1 MKMRQL
7 IADKKDI
14 DEEIIRI
21 KDRDDI
27 KHVRS
32 VMRLGDGDT
41 VSVTDGE
48 SKAYEAVITEI
59 SASEILLR
67 ISGHKDIPQT
77 DAPRVILFQ
86 SLPKGGKMDVIVRGA
101 TALGAAEIVPF
112 ISERSIP
119 AATKPERWKKIARE
133 SVKQCGRLKVP
144 GVAPLTD
151 FAGMADIASHCERV
165 LLLYENEKVVT
176 LKNALSGFGQ
186 GVESLAVIV
195 GPEGGF
201 SETEAESL
209 IGGIGA
215 QAVSIGGAILRAEIA
230 GTAAL
235 AMILYEYE
243 L

>member
-1 MKMRQL
+1 MRQL

-14 DEEIIRI
+14 NGEAIRI

-32 VMRLGDGDT
+32 VMRLGEGDT

-48 SKAYEAVITEI
+48 SKAYEAVIAEMM
-59 SASEILLR
+59 ASEILLD
-67 ISGHKDIPQT
+67 ISRVEDIPQDRT
-77 DAPRVILFQ
+77 PRITLFQ
-86 SLPKGGKMDVIVRGA
+86 SLPKGGKMDVIVRSA

-119 AATKPERWKKIARE
+119 AAAKPERWQKIARE

-144 GVAPLTD
+144 GIASLTD
-151 FAGMADIASHCERV
+151 FAGVLGLASCCELV
-165 LLLYENEKVVT
+165 LFFYEREKAIT
-176 LKNALSGFGQ
+176 LKTALADFGR
-186 GVESLAVIV
+186 GAKSIAVII

-201 SETEAESL
+201 SETEADSL
-209 IGGIGA
+209 TGGIGA
-215 QAVSIGGAILRAEIA
+215 KAVSIGSAILRTEIA
-230 GTAAL
+230 GASAL
-235 AMILYEYE
+235 AMLLYEYG